1 VLLHEFAHALVA
13 QRRGLPVPRITL
25 FVFGGV
31 SHMGRQPSSAREELA
46 IAIAGPLTSFA
57 TAVLCGLIAFVTGGI
72 EKVQAVFGYLAT
84 VNVLLGVF
92 NLVPGFP
99 LDGGR
104 VLRAIAWERTGS
116 LARATRVAATVGEYV
131 AYGMM
136 AIGAFM
142 LLSGLPTNGLWLIL
156 IAWFLLSASRAE
168 AGSVRV
174 ESVLGRLRAR
184 DVMDESYGTV
194 DRSEPLADV
203 IQSQMFG
210 HGHRAVVVTDD
221 GRFAGIATVTDAR
234 GLERDT
240 WANTPVGSAMTPGA
254 KVVSVGPDAPAIDVL
269 QLLAEKRLN
278 QVPVLS
284 DGRVLGLVSRRE
296 LVERLGIAESLQSS

>member
-1 VLLHEFAHALVA
+1 
-13 QRRGLPVPRITL
+13 
-25 FVFGGV
+25 
-31 SHMGRQPSSAREELA
+31 
-46 IAIAGPLTSFA
+46 
-57 TAVLCGLIAFVTGGI
+57 
-72 EKVQAVFGYLAT
+72 
-84 VNVLLGVF
+84 
-92 NLVPGFP
+92 
-99 LDGGR
+99 
-104 VLRAIAWERTGS
+104 
-116 LARATRVAATVGEYV
+116 
-131 AYGMM
+131 
-136 AIGAFM
+136 
-142 LLSGLPTNGLWLIL
+142 
-156 IAWFLLSASRAE
+156 
-168 AGSVRV
+168 
-174 ESVLGRLRAR
+174 
-184 DVMDESYGTV
+184 MDESYGTV